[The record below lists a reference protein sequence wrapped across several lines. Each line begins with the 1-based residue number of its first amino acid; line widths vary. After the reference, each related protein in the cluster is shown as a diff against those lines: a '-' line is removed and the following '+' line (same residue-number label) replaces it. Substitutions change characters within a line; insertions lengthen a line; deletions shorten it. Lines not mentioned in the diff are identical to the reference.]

1 LFGLFK
7 TVVTRHSSSLIISH
21 TLGAVWVVE
30 PVRHP

>member
-1 LFGLFK
+1 
-7 TVVTRHSSSLIISH
+7 VTRHSSSLIISD